1 MTVFWDTETR
11 SKVGIH
17 EGLDRYARE
26 AECTL
31 LTWCVDDGPVKLHDF
46 TEDRTV
52 PPEFDALLSD
62 PTQLFV
68 AHNSSFDFATL
79 TFALHRS
86 LPIERTRCTRAQ
98 AYSAGLPGS
107 LDLLGRVLG
116 LSVGERKVANGK
128 DLIALFCVPR
138 ADGGYNDASTHP
150 VEWAAFREYAV
161 RDTAALREVYKRLPT
176 HNFTGDAVRWF
187 TLDQLVN
194 WRGFRF
200 DKPLAIAARHLLQL
214 AKDKHG
220 DEMLAA
226 TEGAVSAATQRGRLL
241 AYLNRRYAAELPNL
255 RAATVREM
263 LDQDD
268 LEPSLRWLL
277 ECRLEAAKSSG
288 AKYGR
293 GLTLVGP
300 QDRLRFTHQ
309 CFGAGRTGRD
319 SHKGFQPGNMARQS
333 MKSRYISDV
342 VIPAILDESALDSAE
357 LVGGPNT
364 ACANALRG
372 SIIAAPGNELV
383 DADFS
388 NIESRVAAWLAV
400 QADMLARYRAGDDLY
415 RLWYAERFAIAPE
428 DVTDEQRQIA
438 KVVFLSMQFLGG
450 VGAFVPMAAT
460 YNLDLDTLPD
470 IVLPTTPEPML
481 AKAERAWGRALLKD
495 EDFELE
501 PPVYMACDV
510 LKQAY
515 RTQNANIFRTGYEV
529 GNAVLSAIKEP
540 GKGFEVAKCLVWST
554 GSVLIIQLPDG
565 DRLTYF
571 NPRVDSEKEVDPLTG
586 EESWHESSS
595 YMTSRNKSWRRESAW
610 AGLYWENIVQAIANR
625 LLRAAALRIHADTLT
640 VPAIAAYLDK
650 LPAHARTAIVLRVHD
665 SLTLDVPKDSYP
677 VERMIQQMNILP
689 KWAAGLPVATEAW
702 ANTRFGKWK

>member
-1 MTVFWDTETR
+1 MTFFFDFETR

-17 EGLDRYARE
+17 EGTDRYVRACE
-26 AECTL
+26 PII
-31 LTWCVDDGPVKLHDF
+31 LTWAFDDEPVQI
-46 TEDRTV
+46 TEDRGAMRTV
-52 PPEFDALLSD
+52 IEQAVENAD
-62 PTQLFV
+62 LFV
-68 AHNSSFDFATL
+68 AHNASFDFGVATH
-79 TFALHRS
+79 ALA
-86 LPIERTRCTRAQ
+86 LDIPINRLRCTRAQ

-107 LDLLGRVLG
+107 LDLLGKVLG
-116 LSVGERKVANGK
+116 LSVGEAKIAGGK
-128 DLIALFCVPR
+128 SLIQLFCIPNP
-138 ADGGYNDASTHP
+138 DGIYNDSYTHP
-150 VEWAAFREYAV
+150 IEWAAFREYAV

-200 DKPLAIAARHLLQL
+200 DKPLAIAARNLLQL
-214 AKDKHG
+214 AKDKSHG
-220 DEMLAA
+220 EISEA
-226 TEGAVSAATQRGRLL
+226 TQGEVHSATQRTRLL
-241 AYLNRRYAAELPNL
+241 EYLNRTHGAELQNL

-263 LDQDD
+263 LDADD
-268 LEPSLRWLL
+268 LEPGLRFLL
-277 ECRLEAAKSSG
+277 EARLEAAKSSG

-342 VIPAILDESALDSAE
+342 VIPSILDESALDSAE

-428 DVTDEQRQIA
+428 DVTYEQRQIA

-460 YNLDLDTLPD
+460 YNLDLDTLPG

-481 AKAERAWGRALLKD
+481 KKAEREWGRALLKD

-529 GNAVLSAIKEP
+529 GKAVIEAIENP
-540 GKGFEVAKCLVWST
+540 GTGHEVAKCLVWST

-571 NPRVDSEKEVDPLTG
+571 NPKVHHDEEVDPITN
-586 EESWHESSS
+586 EKEWRTSSS

-665 SLTLDVPKDSYP
+665 SITLDIPAGSYGT
-677 VERMIQQMNILP
+677 ERLIKQMNILP
-689 KWAAGLPVATEAW
+689 SWAAGLPVASEAW
-702 ANTRFGKWK
+702 QNTRYGKWK